1 MNPPEDVSAK
11 QAETKATVRSALQDA
26 LALID
31 SPERAEAVLADLE
44 KAAAGQTEEQQGVAA
59 ARQPDDAAQRV
70 AESAHADDL
79 PRTERAAETLRSAA
93 AEAVAPT
100 SEAGAVVEGAR
111 EAVGT
116 RGQGTL
122 ADESQRL
129 RTGRKHLKD
138 AALRR
143 MAPLQAL
150 DARIFLAVN
159 QSPHPRWLDRL
170 ADWLAITA
178 NGGWLWVIGVGA
190 AGIAGAPQPGR
201 VLVALVPTVA
211 ATACVI
217 EYPVK
222 AVFRR
227 RRPFIDVVR
236 ALVVGKEPGS
246 WSFPSGHTA
255 TAFAAAVVV
264 QGTWPRCGA
273 LVYTLAALTGL
284 SRIYVGVHYPGD
296 VAFGAACGL
305 VVGWIF
311 RAAQAFL
318 SRGARSRR

>member
-1 MNPPEDVSAK
+1 MNPPED
-11 QAETKATVRSALQDA
+11 ETVATVRSALEDA

-44 KAAAGQTEEQQGVAA
+44 KGAAGRTEEQQAVAA
-59 ARQPDDAAQRV
+59 AQQPDEAAQHV
-70 AESAHADDL
+70 AESVHADL
-79 PRTERAAETLRSAA
+79 PKTERAAEALMSAA

-100 SEAGAVVEGAR
+100 SEAPAVVEAAR
-111 EAVGT
+111 EAAGT
-116 RGQGTL
+116 RARGTL
-122 ADESQRL
+122 ADENQRV

-170 ADWLAITA
+170 ADWLAVTA

-190 AGIAGAPQPGR
+190 AGIAGAPRPGR
-201 VLVALVPTVA
+201 VLVAVA
-211 ATACVI
+211 TTAFTTACVI
-217 EYPVK
+217 EYPIK
-222 AVFRR
+222 TVFRR

-264 QGTWPRCGA
+264 QGAWPRCGA
-273 LVYTLAALTGL
+273 LVYTLATLTGL
-284 SRIYVGVHYPGD
+284 SRVYVGVHYPGD
-296 VAFGAACGL
+296 VASGAACGL
-305 VVGWIF
+305 VIGWLF
-311 RAAQAFL
+311 RSAQRLF
-318 SRGARSRR
+318 RRKA

>member
-1 MNPPEDVSAK
+1 MDASEEVSAQ

-44 KAAAGQTEEQQGVAA
+44 QAAAGQTEAQQAVAA

-70 AESAHADDL
+70 AESAHADL
-79 PRTERAAETLRSAA
+79 PRTERAAEALMSAA
-93 AEAVAPT
+93 AESVAPT
-100 SEAGAVVEGAR
+100 PQAPAVVEGAR
-111 EAVGT
+111 EAAGT
-116 RGQGTL
+116 RDQVGL
-122 ADESQRL
+122 ADESQRV

-150 DARIFLAVN
+150 DARIFLALN

-178 NGGWLWVIGVGA
+178 NGGWLWVIGAGA
-190 AGIAGAPQPGR
+190 AGIAGAPRPGR
-201 VLVALVPTVA
+201 ALVALVPTVA
-211 ATACVI
+211 TTALVI
-217 EYPVK
+217 EYPIK

-264 QGTWPRCGA
+264 QGTWPRSGG
-273 LVYTLAALTGL
+273 LVFTLAILTGL

-305 VVGWIF
+305 VVGSMF
-311 RAAQAFL
+311 RSAQGFF
-318 SRGARSRR
+318 ARL